1 MTPPTQLSTLIIF
14 VRTTSN
20 SRLRMAD
27 RNEQLLVPGSL
38 QAPAMQDLGLNSAI
52 VEAVRALGIETFTE
66 PQTRAIPRILA
77 GANVLLVAP
86 TGIGKTEAALL
97 PILHGILRDKPEPVS
112 CLYITPLRAL
122 NRDMLRRMTFF
133 AERLGVRVA
142 VRHGDTT
149 PQERAAITRHPP
161 DVLITTPETFQ
172 IQFTGRK
179 LRDHLRSVR
188 WVVVDEIHELASDE
202 RGAQLA
208 VGLER
213 LRDLT
218 GREFQRIGLSA
229 TVGTPEEVASFL
241 GGIGRDVE
249 VIRLRIP
256 KGMRIRVEMPVPEKG
271 DQEIADRLRV
281 QPGQAS
287 ALRRCYEL
295 IRGHQS
301 TLFFVNT
308 RDTAEFLSSRLA
320 AWYQDPTIG
329 VHHGSLS
336 KDVRVQMED
345 DFKGGRLRALVCTSS
360 LELGIDVG
368 GADFVLQYNSPREV
382 SRLVQRIGRS
392 GHGVGEVSDGVILA
406 THEDDVAEACA
417 IAQRALAEE
426 IESLVVRKDN
436 RSVLANQLVAMAV
449 SERFASAD
457 QAYET
462 VRRSWPFRDLNRK
475 EFDDVLAQL
484 AELRILWARDGRL
497 GRSSNSLSYFFENI
511 SMIPDVKTY
520 RVIDLSSR
528 RIIGTLDEWFVAE
541 NAKLGQSFIMRGT
554 AWRFVDFKEDHVLV
568 EPVREI
574 GDVPS
579 WVGEDIPVPYDVAQ
593 EVGRL
598 RRERDLS
605 AYPLN
610 DHGGAKFREYLASAG
625 DAPLATDTRITIE
638 AARDVIIVN
647 ACVGSKVNE
656 TLGQLI
662 SSLISARFGQS
673 VGVQTDPYRVVLEVP
688 RSVDPR
694 QILEILRPEDPEALE
709 PLLRV
714 ILKNSAFL
722 RWAFVYVAKKFGA
735 LRRDVDWES
744 VSIPR
749 LLRTFE
755 NTPLFEEV
763 LDKVFWERMDI
774 PRTVDVLKRIRSGEI
789 EIVVTKPTPIGRA
802 GLEGGRLLVTPSR
815 ADHATLMA
823 VKARLEKESAT
834 LFCLNCKMTW
844 REVVKDLPGK
854 IRCPKCG
861 AVMVAV
867 VAPYERD
874 KIAKMDL
881 TGGDKEIRAKAKR
894 LFTNASLV
902 MAHGKRAVMAL
913 MARGVGEDTAA
924 RILRGYHET
933 EEDFLRDVLAAEIT
947 YARTKRFW
955 D

>member
-1 MTPPTQLSTLIIF
+1 MDGLGIDPRI
-14 VRTTSN
+14 
-20 SRLRMAD
+20 
-27 RNEQLLVPGSL
+27 LVAL
-38 QAPAMQDLGLNSAI
+38 Q
-52 VEAVRALGIETFTE
+52 ELGIESFTE
-66 PQTRAIPRILA
+66 PQVQAIPRILA

-97 PILHGILRDKPEPVS
+97 PILHRILTEKPKPVS

-133 AERLGVRVA
+133 AERLGLSVA
-142 VRHGDTT
+142 VRHGDTSA
-149 PQERAAITRHPP
+149 QERARITRDPP

-172 IQFTGRK
+172 ILFTGRK
-179 LRDHLRSVR
+179 LRDHLRTVR

-213 LRDLT
+213 LRDLA
-218 GREFQRIGLSA
+218 GHDVQRIGLSA
-229 TVGTPEEVASFL
+229 TVGTPEEVGRFL
-241 GGIGRDVE
+241 VGVDRPVE
-249 VIRLRIP
+249 VLRVRIP
-256 KGMRIRVEMPVPEKG
+256 KGMRIGVEVAPPQTG
-271 DQEIADRLRV
+271 DHEIADRLHV
-281 QPGQAS
+281 QLGQAT

-295 IRGHQS
+295 LKAHQS

-336 KDVRVQMED
+336 KDIRIQMED
-345 DFKGGRLRALVCTSS
+345 DFKAGHLRALVCTSS

-368 GADFVLQYNSPREV
+368 SADFVLQYNSPREV

-392 GHGVGEVSDGVILA
+392 GHGVGEVADGVILA
-406 THEDDVAEACA
+406 THEDDFAEGCA
-417 IAQRALAEE
+417 IARRALAEE
-426 IESLVVRKDN
+426 IEPLVVRKNN

-449 SERFASAD
+449 AERFASAD
-457 QAYET
+457 EAYAT
-462 VRRSWPFRDLNRK
+462 ARRSWPYRDLIRK
-475 EFDDVLAQL
+475 DFDELLEQLSLLKVLWYR
-484 AELRILWARDGRL
+484 EGRF
-497 GRSSNSLSYFFENI
+497 GRSSNSLQYFYENI

-520 RVIDLSSR
+520 RVVDLGSR
-528 RIIGTLDEWFVAE
+528 RSIGTLDEWFVAE

-554 AWRFVDFKEDHVLV
+554 AWRFVDFKEDHILV
-568 EPVREI
+568 EPVKEI

-593 EVGRL
+593 EVGRI

-605 AYPLN
+605 RYPANTFGVGKLE
-610 DHGGAKFREYLASAG
+610 EYLKSAG
-625 DAPLATDTRITIE
+625 EAPLATDTRITIE
-638 AARDVIIVN
+638 NSRELIVVN
-647 ACVGSKVNE
+647 ACLGSKVNE

-662 SSLISARFGQS
+662 SSLISARYGQS
-673 VGVQTDPYRVVLEVP
+673 VGVQTDPYRIVLDVP
-688 RSVDPR
+688 RSVNPKM
-694 QILEILRPEDPEALE
+694 IEEILRPADPDALE

-722 RWAFVYVAKKFGA
+722 RWSFVYVAKKFGA
-735 LRRDVDWES
+735 LRRDVDWEA

-749 LLRTFE
+749 LLKTFE

-774 PRTVDVLKRIRSGEI
+774 PRTVEVLQRIRRAEI
-789 EIVVTKPTPIGRA
+789 EIVATHLTPIGRA
-802 GLEGGRLLVTPSR
+802 GLEGGRLLVSPAK

-823 VKARLEKESAT
+823 VKTRLEKETAT
-834 LFCLNCKMTW
+834 FLCLNCHLSW
-844 REVVKDLPGK
+844 RQGVKDLSAK
-854 IRCPKCG
+854 IVCANCG
-861 AVMVAV
+861 GAMIAVIA
-867 VAPYERD
+867 AYEKDRLS
-874 KIAKMDL
+874 KLDL
-881 TGGDKEIRAKAKR
+881 QGTDKESRAFAKR

-902 MAHGKRAVMAL
+902 MAHGRKAVIAL

-924 RILRGYHET
+924 RILRGYHES
-933 EEDFLRDVLAAEIT
+933 EEDFLRDILAAEIN

>member
-1 MTPPTQLSTLIIF
+1 MDDF
-14 VRTTSN
+14 
-20 SRLRMAD
+20 
-27 RNEQLLVPGSL
+27 
-38 QAPAMQDLGLNSAI
+38 GLEPRI
-52 VEAVRALGIETFTE
+52 LEAVRALGIESFTE
-66 PQTRAIPRILA
+66 PQEKAVPRIRS

-97 PILHGILRDKPEPVS
+97 PVLDHIVREAPEPTS

-142 VRHGDTT
+142 VRHGDTS

-161 DVLITTPETFQ
+161 DILITTPETFQ
-172 IQFTGRK
+172 ILFTGRR
-179 LRDHLRSVR
+179 LREHLRSIR

-208 VGLER
+208 IGLER
-213 LRDLT
+213 LRDLV
-218 GREFQRIGLSA
+218 GHEFQRIGLSA
-229 TVGTPEEVASFL
+229 TVGSPEEVAAFL
-241 GGIGRDVE
+241 GGVGRDVE
-249 VIRLRIP
+249 VIRVRIP
-256 KGMRIRVEMPVPEKG
+256 KGLRIRVEMPAPSKG
-271 DQEIADRLRV
+271 DTEISERLRV
-281 QPGQAS
+281 QVGQAT

-295 IRGHQS
+295 IKEHAS

-345 DFKGGRLRALVCTSS
+345 DFKAGTLRALVCTSS

-406 THEDDVAEACA
+406 THEDDVSEACA
-417 IAQRALAEE
+417 IARRALAEE
-426 IESLVVRKDN
+426 IEALVVRKDN
-436 RSVLANQLVAMAV
+436 RSVLANQLVAIAV

-484 AELRILWARDGRL
+484 ADLRILWSRDGRL
-497 GRSSNSLSYFFENI
+497 GRSSNSLPYFFENI
-511 SMIPDVKTY
+511 SMIPDVRTY

-528 RIIGTLDEWFVAE
+528 RVIGTLDEWFVAE

-568 EPVREI
+568 EPVKEI

-579 WVGEDIPVPYDVAQ
+579 WVGEDIPVPFEVAQ
-593 EVGRL
+593 EVGRI
-598 RRERDLS
+598 RREKDLS

-610 DHGGAKFREYLASAG
+610 DHGATKFLEYLASAG
-625 DAPLATDTRITIE
+625 DAPLATDRRITIE

-647 ACVGSKVNE
+647 ACLGSRVNE

-662 SSLISARFGQS
+662 SSLVSARFGQS
-673 VGVQTDPYRVVLEVP
+673 VGVQTDPYRVVLEMP
-688 RSVDPR
+688 RSVNPK
-694 QILEILRPEDPEALE
+694 QIVEILQPEDPDALE

-749 LLRTFE
+749 LLKTFE

-774 PRTVDVLKRIRSGEI
+774 PRTVEVLKRIRTGEI
-789 EIVVTKPTPIGRA
+789 ELVVTKPTPIGRA

-823 VKARLEKESAT
+823 VKARLEKETAT
-834 LFCLNCKMTW
+834 LLCLSCKMMW
-844 REVVKDLPGK
+844 REGVKDLPAK
-854 IRCPKCG
+854 IRCPRCS
-861 AVMVAV
+861 AVMIAV
-867 VAPYERD
+867 VAPYEKER
-874 KIAKMDL
+874 IAKLDL
-881 TGGDKEIRAKAKR
+881 EGGDKESRAKAKR

-902 MAHGKRAVMAL
+902 MAHGRKAVLAL

-924 RILRGYHET
+924 RILRGYHES
-933 EEDFLRDVLAAEIT
+933 EEDFLREVLAAEIT

>member
-1 MTPPTQLSTLIIF
+1 ME
-14 VRTTSN
+14 
-20 SRLRMAD
+20 A
-27 RNEQLLVPGSL
+27 
-38 QAPAMQDLGLNSAI
+38 LGLDASI
-52 VEAVRALGIETFTE
+52 LDAVRALGIEEFTE
-66 PQTRAIPRILA
+66 PQIRAIPRILA

-97 PILHGILRDKPEPVS
+97 PILHHLLAEKPAPTS

-133 AERLGVRVA
+133 ADRLGVRVA

-149 PQERAAITRHPP
+149 PQERAAMTRHPP
-161 DVLITTPETFQ
+161 DILITTPETFQ
-172 IQFTGRK
+172 ILFTGRK
-179 LRDHLRSVR
+179 LREHLKSVR
-188 WVVVDEIHELASDE
+188 WVVIDEIHELASDE

-241 GGIGRDVE
+241 GGVGRPVE
-249 VIRLRIP
+249 VIRVRIP
-256 KGMRIRVEMPVPEKG
+256 KGLRIRVEMPIPAKG
-271 DQEIADRLRV
+271 DSDIADHLRV
-281 QPGQAS
+281 QPGQAT

-295 IRGHQS
+295 IKEHQS

-320 AWYQDPTIG
+320 AWYQDPGIG

-336 KDVRVQMED
+336 RDVRVQMED
-345 DFKGGRLRALVCTSS
+345 EFKASRLRALVCTSS

-368 GADFVLQYNSPREV
+368 SADFVLQYNSPREV
-382 SRLVQRIGRS
+382 ARLVQRIGRS
-392 GHGVGEVSDGVILA
+392 GHGVGDVSDGVILA

-417 IAQRALAEE
+417 IARRALAEE
-426 IESLVVRKDN
+426 IEDLVVRQDN
-436 RSVLANQLVAMAV
+436 RSVLANQLVAIAV
-449 SERFASAD
+449 SERFASLD
-457 QAYET
+457 EAYET
-462 VRRSWPFRDLNRK
+462 VRRSWPFRTLKRAD
-475 EFDDVLAQL
+475 FDEVVAQL
-484 AELRILWARDGRL
+484 AELRVLWSRDRRL
-497 GRSSNSLSYFFENI
+497 GRSSNSLPYFIENI

-520 RVIDLSSR
+520 RVVDITSR
-528 RIIGTLDEWFVAE
+528 RPIGTLDEWFVAE
-541 NAKLGQSFIMRGT
+541 NAKLGESFIMRGT
-554 AWRFVDFKEDHVLV
+554 AWRFVDFKEDHILV

-579 WVGEDIPVPYDVAQ
+579 WVGEDIPVPFEVAQ

-605 AYPLN
+605 AYPAN
-610 DHGGAKFREYLASAG
+610 DRAVEKFIEYVASVG
-625 DAPLATDTRITIE
+625 DAPLATDQRITIE
-638 AARDVIIVN
+638 SAREVIIVN
-647 ACVGSKVNE
+647 ACLGSKVNE

-662 SSLISARFGQS
+662 SSLVSARLGQS
-673 VGVQTDPYRVVLEVP
+673 VGVQTDPYRIVLEVP
-688 RSVDPR
+688 RSVNPQ
-694 QILEILRPEDPEALE
+694 QILAILRPEDPDALE

-749 LLRTFE
+749 LLKTFE

-763 LDKVFWERMDI
+763 LDKVFWERLDI
-774 PRTVDVLKRIRSGEI
+774 PRTIGVLRKIRAGEL
-789 EIVVTKPTPIGRA
+789 EVVVTRMTPIGRA
-802 GLEGGRLLVTPSR
+802 GLEGGRLLITPSK

-834 LFCLNCKMTW
+834 FLCLNCKMSW
-844 REVVKDLPGK
+844 REAVKDLPAK
-854 IRCPKCG
+854 IRCLKCQG
-861 AVMVAV
+861 LMVAV
-867 VAPYERD
+867 VAPYEKD
-874 KIAKMDL
+874 KVMKLDL
-881 TGGDKEIRAKAKR
+881 GGTDKESRSKAKR

-902 MAHGKRAVMAL
+902 MAHGKKAVLAL

>member
-1 MTPPTQLSTLIIF
+1 MES
-14 VRTTSN
+14 
-20 SRLRMAD
+20 
-27 RNEQLLVPGSL
+27 
-38 QAPAMQDLGLNSAI
+38 LGLDPPI
-52 VEAVRALGIETFTE
+52 LDAVKALGIEEFTE
-66 PQTRAIPRILA
+66 PQVQAIPRILA

-86 TGIGKTEAALL
+86 TGIGKTEAAFLPLL
-97 PILHGILRDKPEPVS
+97 QHLIREKPEPTSV
-112 CLYITPLRAL
+112 LYITPLRAL

-133 AERLGVRVA
+133 AERLEVRVA

-172 IQFTGRK
+172 ILFTGRR
-179 LRDHLRSVR
+179 LREHLKSVR
-188 WVVVDEIHELASDE
+188 WVVIDEIHELASDE

-229 TVGTPEEVASFL
+229 TVGTPDEVGAFL
-241 GGIGRDVE
+241 AGVDRPVE
-249 VIRLRIP
+249 IIRVRMP
-256 KGMRIRVEMPVPEKG
+256 KGMRIRVEMPNPIK
-271 DQEIADRLRV
+271 DDSEIAERLRV
-281 QPGQAS
+281 QPGQAT

-295 IRGHQS
+295 IKEHQA

-308 RDTAEFLSSRLA
+308 RDTAEFLSSRLT
-320 AWYQDPTIG
+320 AWYQDPGIG

-345 DFKGGRLRALVCTSS
+345 DFKASRLRALVCTSS

-368 GADFVLQYNSPREV
+368 SADFVLQYNSPREV

-417 IAQRALAEE
+417 IARRALSEE
-426 IESLVVRKDN
+426 IEDLVVRKDN
-436 RSVLANQLVAMAV
+436 RSVLANQLIAIAV
-449 SERFASAD
+449 SERFASLD
-457 QAYET
+457 EAYET
-462 VRRSWPFRDLNRK
+462 VRRSWPFRELKRAD
-475 EFDDVLAQL
+475 FDEVVAQL
-484 AELRILWARDGRL
+484 ADIRMLWSRDGRL
-497 GRSSNSLSYFFENI
+497 GRSSNSLPYFFENI

-520 RVIDLSSR
+520 RVVDISSR
-528 RIIGTLDEWFVAE
+528 RAIGTLDEWFVAE
-541 NAKLGQSFIMRGT
+541 NAKLGESFIMRGT
-554 AWRFVDFKEDHVLV
+554 AWRFVDFKEDHILV

-579 WVGEDIPVPYDVAQ
+579 WVGEDIPVPFAVAQ

-598 RRERDLS
+598 RRERDL
-605 AYPLN
+605 APYPVN
-610 DHGGAKFREYLASAG
+610 DRGAAKFLEYLASVG
-625 DAPLATDTRITIE
+625 DAPLATDRRITIE
-638 AARDVIIVN
+638 SARDVLIVN
-647 ACVGSKVNE
+647 ACLGSKVNE
-656 TLGQLI
+656 TLAQLI
-662 SSLISARFGQS
+662 SSLVSARFGQS
-673 VGVQTDPYRVVLEVP
+673 VGVQTDPYRIVLEVP
-688 RSVDPR
+688 RSVNPA
-694 QILEILRPEDPEALE
+694 QIVEILRPEDPDALE

-735 LRRDVDWES
+735 LRRDVEWES

-749 LLRTFE
+749 LLKAFE

-774 PRTVDVLKRIRSGEI
+774 PRTIEVLRKIRSGEI
-789 EIVVTKPTPIGRA
+789 EVVVTRMTPVGRA
-802 GLEGGRLLVTPSR
+802 GLEGGRLLVTPSK
-815 ADHATLMA
+815 ADHTTLMA
-823 VKARLEKESAT
+823 VKARLEKETAT
-834 LFCLNCKMTW
+834 LLCMNCKRTW
-844 REVVKDLPGK
+844 RETVRDLPAK
-854 IRCPKCG
+854 IRCPNCD
-861 AVMVAV
+861 ALMVAV
-867 VAPYERD
+867 VAPYEKD
-874 KIAKMDL
+874 KIAKLDFS
-881 TGGDKEIRAKAKR
+881 GADKESRAKAKR

-902 MAHGKRAVMAL
+902 MAHGRKAVVAL

-933 EEDFLRDVLAAEIT
+933 EEDFLRDLLAAEVT

>member
-1 MTPPTQLSTLIIF
+1 M
-14 VRTTSN
+14 VRPRRTGSHIG
-20 SRLRMAD
+20 SPG
-27 RNEQLLVPGSL
+27 EQLLVRGAL
-38 QAPAMQDLGLNSAI
+38 QATFMESLGLDPPI
-52 VEAVRALGIETFTE
+52 LDAVRALGIDEFTE
-66 PQTRAIPRILA
+66 PQVRAIPRILA

-86 TGIGKTEAALL
+86 TGIGKTEAAFL
-97 PILHGILRDKPEPVS
+97 PILQHLLREKPAPTS
-112 CLYITPLRAL
+112 GLYITPLRAL

-149 PQERAAITRHPP
+149 PQERAAMTRHPP

-172 IQFTGRK
+172 ILFTGRR
-179 LRDHLRSVR
+179 LREHLRSVR
-188 WVVVDEIHELASDE
+188 WVVIDEIHELASDE

-229 TVGTPEEVASFL
+229 TVGTPDEVGAFL
-241 GGIGRDVE
+241 AGVDRPVE
-249 VIRLRIP
+249 VIRVRMP
-256 KGMRIRVEMPVPEKG
+256 KGMRIRVEMPEPGKE
-271 DQEIADRLRV
+271 DAEIADRLRV
-281 QPGQAS
+281 QAGQAT
-287 ALRRCYEL
+287 ALRRCYEQ
-295 IRGHQS
+295 IKEHQS
-301 TLFFVNT
+301 TLVFVDT

-320 AWYQDPTIG
+320 AWYQDPGIG

-345 DFKGGRLRALVCTSS
+345 EFKAGRLRALVCTSS

-382 SRLVQRIGRS
+382 SRLVQRIGR
-392 GHGVGEVSDGVILA
+392 DG
-406 THEDDVAEACA
+406 
-417 IAQRALAEE
+417 
-426 IESLVVRKDN
+426 K
-436 RSVLANQLVAMAV
+436 
-449 SERFASAD
+449 
-457 QAYET
+457 
-462 VRRSWPFRDLNRK
+462 
-475 EFDDVLAQL
+475 QL
-484 AELRILWARDGRL
+484 ASLQVFWTRDGRL
-497 GRSSNSLSYFFENI
+497 GRSSNSLPYFCENI

-520 RVIDLSSR
+520 RVVVISSR
-528 RIIGTLDEWFVAE
+528 RAIGTLDEWFVAE
-541 NAKLGQSFIMRGT
+541 NATLGESFIMRGA
-554 AWRFVDFKEDHVLV
+554 AWRFVEFKEDHILV

-579 WVGEDIPVPYDVAQ
+579 WVGEDIPVPFAVAQ

-598 RRERDLS
+598 RRERDLA
-605 AYPLN
+605 AYPVN
-610 DHGGAKFREYLASAG
+610 GRGAAKFLEYLASVG
-625 DAPLATDTRITIE
+625 DAPLGTDKRITIE
-638 AARDVIIVN
+638 TARDVIIVN
-647 ACVGSKVNE
+647 ACLGSKVNE
-656 TLGQLI
+656 TLAQLI
-662 SSLISARFGQS
+662 SSLVSARFGQS
-673 VGVQTDPYRVVLEVP
+673 VGLQTDPYRIVLEVP
-688 RSVDPR
+688 RSVNPQ
-694 QILEILRPEDPEALE
+694 QIVEILRPEDPDALE

-749 LLRTFE
+749 LLKTFE

-774 PRTVDVLKRIRSGEI
+774 PRTVDVLRKIRAGEI
-789 EIVVTKPTPIGRA
+789 EVVVTRMTPVGRA
-802 GLEGGRLLVTPSR
+802 GLEGGRLLVTPSK

-823 VKARLEKESAT
+823 VKARLEEESAIF
-834 LFCLNCKMTW
+834 LCPNCKMSCRGTV
-844 REVVKDLPGK
+844 RDLPAK
-854 IRCPKCG
+854 IRCPRCE
-861 AVMVAV
+861 ALMVAV
-867 VAPYERD
+867 IAPYEKD
-874 KIAKMDL
+874 KVAKLDF
-881 TGGDKEIRAKAKR
+881 GGTDKESRSKAKR

-902 MAHGKRAVMAL
+902 MAHGKKTVVAL

-933 EEDFLRDVLAAEIT
+933 EEDFLRDLLAAEVT

>member
-1 MTPPTQLSTLIIF
+1 MDDF
-14 VRTTSN
+14 
-20 SRLRMAD
+20 
-27 RNEQLLVPGSL
+27 
-38 QAPAMQDLGLNSAI
+38 GLEPRI
-52 VEAVRALGIETFTE
+52 LEAVRALGIESFTE
-66 PQTRAIPRILA
+66 PQERAIPRIRS

-97 PILHGILRDKPEPVS
+97 PVLDHIVRETPPPTS

-142 VRHGDTT
+142 VRHGDTS

-161 DVLITTPETFQ
+161 DILITTPETFQ
-172 IQFTGRK
+172 ILFTGRR
-179 LRDHLRSVR
+179 LREHLRSIR

-213 LRDLT
+213 LRDLV
-218 GREFQRIGLSA
+218 GHEFQRIGLSA
-229 TVGTPEEVASFL
+229 TVGSPEEVAAFL
-241 GGIGRDVE
+241 GGVDRDVE
-249 VIRLRIP
+249 VIRVRIP
-256 KGMRIRVEMPVPEKG
+256 KGLRIRVEMPAPSKG
-271 DQEIADRLRV
+271 DTEISERLRV
-281 QPGQAS
+281 QVGQAT

-295 IRGHQS
+295 IKEHAS

-345 DFKGGRLRALVCTSS
+345 DFKAGTLRALVCTSS

-368 GADFVLQYNSPREV
+368 SADFVLQYNSPREV

-406 THEDDVAEACA
+406 THEDDVSEACA
-417 IAQRALAEE
+417 IARRALAEE
-426 IESLVVRKDN
+426 IEALVVRKDN
-436 RSVLANQLVAMAV
+436 RSVLANQLVAIAV

-457 QAYET
+457 QAYDT

-484 AELRILWARDGRL
+484 ADLRILWSRDGRL
-497 GRSSNSLSYFFENI
+497 GRSSNSLPYFFENI
-511 SMIPDVKTY
+511 SMIPDVRTY

-528 RIIGTLDEWFVAE
+528 RVIGTLDEWFVAE

-568 EPVREI
+568 EPVKEI

-579 WVGEDIPVPYDVAQ
+579 WVGEDIPVPFEVAQ
-593 EVGRL
+593 EVGRV
-598 RRERDLS
+598 RREKDFS

-610 DHGGAKFREYLASAG
+610 DHGASKFLEYLGSAG
-625 DAPLATDTRITIE
+625 DAPVATDRRITIE

-647 ACVGSKVNE
+647 ACLGSRVNE

-662 SSLISARFGQS
+662 SSLVSARFGQS

-688 RSVDPR
+688 RSVNPK
-694 QILEILRPEDPEALE
+694 QIVEILQPEDPDALE

-749 LLRTFE
+749 LLKTFE

-774 PRTVDVLKRIRSGEI
+774 PRTVDVLKRIRTGEI
-789 EIVVTKPTPIGRA
+789 ELVVTKPTPIGRA

-823 VKARLEKESAT
+823 VKARLEKETAT
-834 LFCLNCKMTW
+834 LLCLSCKMMW
-844 REVVKDLPGK
+844 REGVKDLPAK
-854 IRCPKCG
+854 IRCPRCS
-861 AVMVAV
+861 AVMIAV
-867 VAPYERD
+867 VAPYEKER
-874 KIAKMDL
+874 IAKLDL
-881 TGGDKEIRAKAKR
+881 EGGDKESRAKAKR

-902 MAHGKRAVMAL
+902 MAHGRKAVLAL

-924 RILRGYHET
+924 RILRGYHES
-933 EEDFLRDVLAAEIT
+933 EEDFLREVLAAEIT

>member
-1 MTPPTQLSTLIIF
+1 MDPLGMDPRILGA
-14 VRTTSN
+14 
-20 SRLRMAD
+20 LR
-27 RNEQLLVPGSL
+27 
-38 QAPAMQDLGLNSAI
+38 DLGIDEL
-52 VEAVRALGIETFTE
+52 TE
-66 PQTRAIPRILA
+66 PQVRAIPRILA
-77 GANVLLVAP
+77 GTDVLLVAP

-97 PILHGILRDKPEPVS
+97 PILHRILAERPEPTS

-133 AERLGVRVA
+133 AERLGVTVA
-142 VRHGDTT
+142 VRHGDT
-149 PQERAAITRHPP
+149 PQRERARITRSPP
-161 DVLITTPETFQ
+161 DILITTPETFQ
-172 IQFTGRK
+172 ILFTGRV
-179 LRDHLRSVR
+179 LRSHIRNVR

-218 GREFQRIGLSA
+218 GRDFQRIGLSA
-229 TVGTPEEVASFL
+229 TVGTPEEVAHFL
-241 GGIGRDVE
+241 GGVARGVE
-249 VIRLRIP
+249 VIRIRVP
-256 KGMRIRVEMPVPEKG
+256 KGMRIRVEMPVAEKG
-271 DQEIADRLRV
+271 DQEIADRLRM
-281 QPGQAS
+281 QALQGT
-287 ALRRCYEL
+287 ALRRCYDL
-295 IRGHQS
+295 IKEHHA

-308 RDTAEFLSSRLA
+308 RDTAEFLASRLQ

-345 DFKGGRLRALVCTSS
+345 DFKSGRLRALVCTSS

-382 SRLVQRIGRS
+382 ARLVQRIGRS

-406 THEDDVAEACA
+406 THEDEVAEASV
-417 IAQRALAEE
+417 IARRALAEE
-426 IESLVVRKDN
+426 IEALAVRKDN

-449 SERFASAD
+449 SERFVPAD
-457 QAYET
+457 DAFAT
-462 VRRSWPFRDLNRK
+462 IRRSWPFRDLKRV
-475 EFDDVLAQL
+475 EFDAVLAQL
-484 AELRILWARDGRL
+484 AELRVLWSRDGRL

-511 SMIPDVKTY
+511 SMIPDVRTY

-528 RIIGTLDEWFVAE
+528 KVIGTLDEWFVAE

-554 AWRFVDFKEDHVLV
+554 AWRFVDFKETQVFV
-568 EPVREI
+568 EPVKEI

-579 WVGEDIPVPYDVAQ
+579 WVGEDIPVPFEVAQ
-593 EVGRL
+593 EVGRI
-598 RRERDLS
+598 RRERSLS
-605 AYPLN
+605 GYPVN
-610 DHGGAKFREYLASAG
+610 DHGSAKVLEYLGSVG
-625 DAPLATDTRITIE
+625 DAPLATDRLITIE
-638 AARDVIIVN
+638 ATKDVLVVN
-647 ACVGSKVNE
+647 ACLGSRVNE

-662 SSLISARFGQS
+662 SSLLSARFGQS
-673 VGVQTDPYRVVLEVP
+673 VGVTADPYRVVLEVP
-688 RSVDPR
+688 RRVDPR
-694 QILEILRPEDPEALE
+694 QIMDILKPEDPEALE

-714 ILKNSAFL
+714 ILKNSSFL

-735 LRRDVDWES
+735 LRRDVDWEA

-749 LLRTFE
+749 LLKTFE
-755 NTPLFEEV
+755 NTPLFDEV

-774 PRTVDVLKRIRSGEI
+774 PRTVDVLRRIRSGEI
-789 EIVVTKPTPIGRA
+789 ELMLSRLTPVGRA
-802 GLEGGRLLVTPSR
+802 GLEGGRLLVAPSK

-823 VKARLEKESAT
+823 VKARIEKEIANLLCLSCRMMWRSAVQDVAA
-834 LFCLNCKMTW
+834 K
-844 REVVKDLPGK
+844 VA
-854 IRCPKCG
+854 CPKCG
-861 AVMVAV
+861 GLMVAV
-867 VAPYERD
+867 VATYEKD
-874 KIAKMDL
+874 KVTKLDL
-881 TGGDKEIRAKAKR
+881 QGPDKASRSAAKR

-902 MAHGKRAVMAL
+902 MAHGRKAVMAL

-933 EEDFLRDVLAAEIT
+933 EEDFLRDVLAAEVT

>member
-1 MTPPTQLSTLIIF
+1 MDDF
-14 VRTTSN
+14 
-20 SRLRMAD
+20 
-27 RNEQLLVPGSL
+27 
-38 QAPAMQDLGLNSAI
+38 GLEPRI
-52 VEAVRALGIETFTE
+52 LEAVRALGIESFTE
-66 PQTRAIPRILA
+66 PQEKAIPRIRS

-97 PILHGILRDKPEPVS
+97 PVLDHIVREAPEPTS

-142 VRHGDTT
+142 VRHGDTS

-161 DVLITTPETFQ
+161 DILITTPETFQ
-172 IQFTGRK
+172 ILFTGRR
-179 LRDHLRSVR
+179 LREHLRSIR

-208 VGLER
+208 IGLER
-213 LRDLT
+213 LRDLV
-218 GREFQRIGLSA
+218 GHEFQRIGLSA
-229 TVGTPEEVASFL
+229 TVGSPEEVAAFL
-241 GGIGRDVE
+241 GGVGRDVE
-249 VIRLRIP
+249 VIRVRIP
-256 KGMRIRVEMPVPEKG
+256 KGLRIRVEMPAPSKG
-271 DQEIADRLRV
+271 DTEISERLRV
-281 QPGQAS
+281 QVGQAT

-295 IRGHQS
+295 IKEHAS

-345 DFKGGRLRALVCTSS
+345 DFKAGTLRALVCTSS

-406 THEDDVAEACA
+406 THEDDVSEACA
-417 IAQRALAEE
+417 IARRALAEE
-426 IESLVVRKDN
+426 IEALVVRKDN
-436 RSVLANQLVAMAV
+436 RSVLANQLVAIAV

-457 QAYET
+457 EAYET

-484 AELRILWARDGRL
+484 ADLRILWSRDGRL
-497 GRSSNSLSYFFENI
+497 GRSSNSLPYFFENI
-511 SMIPDVKTY
+511 SMIPDVRTY

-528 RIIGTLDEWFVAE
+528 RVIGTLDEWFVAE

-568 EPVREI
+568 EPVKEI

-579 WVGEDIPVPYDVAQ
+579 WVGEDIPVPFEVAQ
-593 EVGRL
+593 EVGRI
-598 RRERDLS
+598 RREKDLS

-610 DHGGAKFREYLASAG
+610 DHGATKFLEYLASAG
-625 DAPLATDTRITIE
+625 DAPLATDRRITIE

-647 ACVGSKVNE
+647 ACLGSRVNE

-662 SSLISARFGQS
+662 SSLVSARFGQS
-673 VGVQTDPYRVVLEVP
+673 VGVQTDPYRVVLEMP
-688 RSVDPR
+688 RSVNPK
-694 QILEILRPEDPEALE
+694 QIVEILQPEDPDALE

-749 LLRTFE
+749 LLKTFE

-774 PRTVDVLKRIRSGEI
+774 PRTVEVLKRIRTGEI
-789 EIVVTKPTPIGRA
+789 ELVVTKPTPIGRA

-823 VKARLEKESAT
+823 VKARLEKETAT
-834 LFCLNCKMTW
+834 LLCLSCKMMW
-844 REVVKDLPGK
+844 REGVKDLPAK
-854 IRCPKCG
+854 IRCPRCS
-861 AVMVAV
+861 AVMIAV
-867 VAPYERD
+867 VAPYEKER
-874 KIAKMDL
+874 IAKLDL
-881 TGGDKEIRAKAKR
+881 EGGDKESRAKAKR

-902 MAHGKRAVMAL
+902 MAHGRKAVLAL

-924 RILRGYHET
+924 RILRGYHES
-933 EEDFLRDVLAAEIT
+933 EEDFLREVLAAEIT

>member
-1 MTPPTQLSTLIIF
+1 MES
-14 VRTTSN
+14 
-20 SRLRMAD
+20 
-27 RNEQLLVPGSL
+27 
-38 QAPAMQDLGLNSAI
+38 LGLDRPI
-52 VEAVRALGIETFTE
+52 LDAVRALGIDEFTE
-66 PQTRAIPRILA
+66 PQVRAIPRILA

-86 TGIGKTEAALL
+86 TGIGKTEAAFL
-97 PILHGILRDKPEPVS
+97 PILQHLLREKPAPTS
-112 CLYITPLRAL
+112 GLYITPLRAL

-149 PQERAAITRHPP
+149 PQERAAMTRHPP

-172 IQFTGRK
+172 ILFTGRR
-179 LRDHLRSVR
+179 LREHLRSVR
-188 WVVVDEIHELASDE
+188 WVVIDEIHELASDE

-229 TVGTPEEVASFL
+229 TVGTPDEVGAFL
-241 GGIGRDVE
+241 AGVDRPVE
-249 VIRLRIP
+249 VIRVRMP
-256 KGMRIRVEMPVPEKG
+256 KGMRIRVEMPEPGKE
-271 DQEIADRLRV
+271 DAEIADRLRV
-281 QPGQAS
+281 QAGQAT
-287 ALRRCYEL
+287 ALRRCYEQ
-295 IRGHQS
+295 IKEHQS

-320 AWYQDPTIG
+320 AWYQDPRIG

-345 DFKGGRLRALVCTSS
+345 EFKAGRLRALVCTSS

-417 IAQRALAEE
+417 ITRRALAEE
-426 IESLVVRKDN
+426 IEDLVVRQDN

-449 SERFASAD
+449 SERFASLD
-457 QAYET
+457 EAYAT
-462 VRRSWPFRDLNRK
+462 VRRSWPFRALKRAD
-475 EFDDVLAQL
+475 FDEVVQQL
-484 AELRILWARDGRL
+484 ADLRVLWSRDGRL
-497 GRSSNSLSYFFENI
+497 GRSSNSLPYFFENI

-520 RVIDLSSR
+520 RVVDISSR
-528 RIIGTLDEWFVAE
+528 RAIGTLDEWFVAE
-541 NAKLGQSFIMRGT
+541 NAKLGESFIMRGT
-554 AWRFVDFKEDHVLV
+554 AWRFVEFKEDHILV

-579 WVGEDIPVPYDVAQ
+579 WVGEDIPVPFAVAQ

-598 RRERDLS
+598 RRERDLA
-605 AYPLN
+605 AYPVN
-610 DHGGAKFREYLASAG
+610 GRGAAKFLEYLASVG
-625 DAPLATDTRITIE
+625 DAPLGTDERITIE
-638 AARDVIIVN
+638 TARDVIIVN
-647 ACVGSKVNE
+647 ACLGSKVNE
-656 TLGQLI
+656 TLAQLI
-662 SSLISARFGQS
+662 SSLVSARFGQS
-673 VGVQTDPYRVVLEVP
+673 VGLQTDPYRIVLEVP
-688 RSVDPR
+688 RSVNPQ
-694 QILEILRPEDPEALE
+694 QIVEILRPEDPDALE

-749 LLRTFE
+749 LLKTFE

-774 PRTVDVLKRIRSGEI
+774 PRTVDVLRKIRAGEI
-789 EIVVTKPTPIGRA
+789 EVVVTRMTPVGRA
-802 GLEGGRLLVTPSR
+802 GLEGGRLLVTPSK

-823 VKARLEKESAT
+823 VKARLEKETAT
-834 LFCLNCKMTW
+834 FLCLNCKMSW
-844 REVVKDLPGK
+844 RDTVRDLPAK
-854 IRCPKCG
+854 IRCPRCE
-861 AVMVAV
+861 ALMVAV
-867 VAPYERD
+867 IAPYEKD
-874 KIAKMDL
+874 KVAKLDF
-881 TGGDKEIRAKAKR
+881 GGTDKESRSKAKR

-902 MAHGKRAVMAL
+902 MAHGKKAVVAL

-933 EEDFLRDVLAAEIT
+933 EEDFLRDLLAAEVT